1 MTIKKQLGIV
11 GAVLLGLIIFS
22 LLATI
27 VTRAQEPGASATVV
41 VDEAAR
47 EYRVRFSGLVDFGT
61 GLPMRFRFDLSDR
74 RCKDPARLTAG
85 GTHIERLIYDRQA
98 GEGGGTLERK
108 EAIGPQCPFHVKH
121 TVTVR
126 LWSPSGDL
134 LAHGSAPFCLGGC
147 AEPTVAIAST
157 ETATATPRPTERAAN
172 TPIPTRIPIPP
183 TKAAEAPPVPSVTA
197 TATATATLQETE
209 TATWTITPTEPALQ
223 DTPPGLITPRP
234 TSSPAPTATATWTPT
249 SKPPKRPTATVP
261 TAIAVRETRRATN
274 LRCLPKHAGRPVALC
289 RSGSGSGWW
298 LLFIGAGRVETGPHV
313 PFPSAVLVGRTV
325 FVRHSITGRL
335 VALSWRGGYL
345 QVRTAYGDGKRY
357 VFRVRQD
364 GRVVHQEW

>member
-1 MTIKKQLGIV
+1 MKKQLGIV

-47 EYRVRFSGLVDFGT
+47 EYRVRFSGLVDFGA

-98 GEGGGTLERK
+98 GEGGGTIERK

-121 TVTVR
+121 TLTVR

-147 AEPTVAIAST
+147 EEA
-157 ETATATPRPTERAAN
+157 ATATPRPTPKPEPTVTRVN
-172 TPIPTRIPIPP
+172 TPTSEPTSAPATKTVAP
-183 TKAAEAPPVPSVTA
+183 TPTPTPVSTATATVAIAPTETA
-197 TATATATLQETE
+197 TATATATKTV
-209 TATWTITPTEPALQ
+209 A
-223 DTPPGLITPRP
+223 P
-234 TSSPAPTATATWTPT
+234 TSTPVPWPAPPIGDATIPTPVVVVSST
-249 SKPPKRPTATVP
+249 P
-261 TAIAVRETRRATN
+261 IAVKPVTTEVAEAGIAVAVDAGRD
-274 LRCLPKHAGRPVALC
+274 CIPKHAGAPVRLC
-289 RSGSGSGWW
+289 PTHSGSGWW
-298 LLFIGAGRVETGPHV
+298 IYDSETGQIFQDAAGRLAYVFHVKHLPAGRVQ
-313 PFPSAVLVGRTV
+313 VL
-325 FVRHSITGRL
+325 FASERL
-335 VALSWRGGYL
+335 VATWMGMHVV
-345 QVRTAYGDGKRY
+345 VRTRYGDGKAY
-357 VFRVRQD
+357 VFSISAG
-364 GRVVHQEW
+364 GRIAHREW

>member
-1 MTIKKQLGIV
+1 MKKQLGIV

-47 EYRVRFSGLVDFGT
+47 EYRVRFSGLVDFGA

-121 TVTVR
+121 TLTVR

-147 AEPTVAIAST
+147 ATATETRRPPAATVAIA
-157 ETATATPRPTERAAN
+157 PTE
-172 TPIPTRIPIPP
+172 
-183 TKAAEAPPVPSVTA
+183 TA
-197 TATATATLQETE
+197 TATATATKTV
-209 TATWTITPTEPALQ
+209 A
-223 DTPPGLITPRP
+223 P
-234 TSSPAPTATATWTPT
+234 TSTPVPWPAPPIGDATIPTPVVVVSST
-249 SKPPKRPTATVP
+249 P
-261 TAIAVRETRRATN
+261 IAVKPVTTEVAEAGIAVAVDAGRD
-274 LRCLPKHAGRPVALC
+274 CIPKHAGAPVRLC
-289 RSGSGSGWW
+289 PTHSGSGWW
-298 LLFIGAGRVETGPHV
+298 IYDSATGQVLQDVGGKLAYVPFVESLPIGRELRLFASERVIAVWLGREILVSTRYADGKAYMFHVKHGGRVAH
-313 PFPSAVLVGRTV
+313 LV
-325 FVRHSITGRL
+325 
-335 VALSWRGGYL
+335 W
-345 QVRTAYGDGKRY
+345 
-357 VFRVRQD
+357 
-364 GRVVHQEW
+364 